1 MYSIVLCGLFLVAAA
16 GCTDETRHKILTFFF
31 EGVPPVGGEVQSAEM
46 VRTPDDPSK
55 PTAEEKPVSERPKQF
70 RIVKHKPDCNKC
82 HIGGM
87 NSGQRELVEA
97 MPYLCYSCHTNY
109 HEAGAYLHGPV
120 SVGDC
125 VFCHDPHRSKYI
137 HLQKAPQPKLCYQ
150 CHVTANMA
158 LIPGH
163 LQMQDTDTI
172 CTNCHDPHVSS
183 KRYLLKHVG
192 KREEDPNTV
201 NLSN

>member
-1 MYSIVLCGLFLVAAA
+1 MYAIMLCGLFLVAAA

-31 EGVPPVGGEVQSAEM
+31 EGVPPIGGEITSEET
-46 VRTPDDPSK
+46 VRTPDDPLK
-55 PTAEEKPVSERPKQF
+55 PAAEEKEPVSRRSKQSHST
-70 RIVKHKPDCNKC
+70 KHEPVSDCNKC

-87 NSGQRELVEA
+87 NSGRRELVEA

-150 CHVTANMA
+150 CHVVADMRS
-158 LIPGH
+158 IPGH
-163 LQMQDTDTI
+163 LQMQDTI
-172 CTNCHDPHVSS
+172 CTDCHDPHVSS
-183 KRYLLKHVG
+183 ERKLLKHVG
-192 KREEDPNTV
+192 GRDEDPNTV
-201 NLSN
+201 N